1 MTAIAEVLPISG
13 QVDLVRRAAR
23 GDALAFERLL
33 GSRADWAFRIARAML
48 GDESGARDATQDA
61 FVSAWRELPRL
72 RDPERFDAW
81 LRCILVNACRAQ
93 MRVRK
98 RVREVRLDVVVDP
111 AAPGPGLPEQLGDTD
126 MLARAFD
133 RVDGGKRAILVLHYL
148 DHASVADIAA
158 SLGIPTGTVK
168 WRLHDAR
175 EALQR
180 ALVAEGEDRR

>member
-1 MTAIAEVLPISG
+1 MTAIAEVLPVSS
-13 QVDLVRRAAR
+13 QTDLVRRAAR

-33 GSRADWAFRIARAML
+33 ATRADGAFRIARAML
-48 GDESGARDATQDA
+48 GDESEARDATQDA

-72 RDPERFDAW
+72 RDPEAFDAW
-81 LRCILVNACRAQ
+81 LRRILVNACRAQ

-98 RVREVRLDVVVDP
+98 RVREIRLDATVDP
-111 AAPGPGLPEQLGDTD
+111 AAPGPGLPEQLGAPTCS
-126 MLARAFD
+126 RAPSTGSTATSGRFSSCITSNTP
-133 RVDGGKRAILVLHYL
+133 RSRE
-148 DHASVADIAA
+148 IAA

>member
-1 MTAIAEVLPISG
+1 MTAIAEVLPVPS
-13 QVDLVRRAAR
+13 QTDLVRSAAR

-33 GSRADWAFRIARAML
+33 ASRADWAFRIARAML

-61 FVSAWRELPRL
+61 LVSAWHELPRL
-72 RDPERFDAW
+72 RDPEAFDAW
-81 LRCILVNACRAQ
+81 LRHILVNACRAQ

-98 RVREVRLDVVVDP
+98 RVREIHLDATVDP
-111 AAPGPGLPEQLGDTD
+111 AAPGPGIPEQLGDTD
-126 MLARAFD
+126 TLSRAFD
-133 RVDGGKRAILVLHYL
+133 RLDGDKRALLVLHYL
-148 DHASVADIAA
+148 EHAPVAQIAA